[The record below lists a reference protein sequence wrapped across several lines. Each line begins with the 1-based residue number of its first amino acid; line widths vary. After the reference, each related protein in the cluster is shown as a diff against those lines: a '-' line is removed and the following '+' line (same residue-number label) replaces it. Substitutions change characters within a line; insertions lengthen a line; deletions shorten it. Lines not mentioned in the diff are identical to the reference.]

1 MLFGSI
7 YVHARLLPDWCFTS
21 FFMFL
26 CSSKVHAIFHFWCSF
41 FRILVFRQIGEL
53 LICGTCFL
61 ARHTNLA
68 LDHLLL

>member
-7 YVHARLLPDWCFTS
+7 YVHARLLPDWCFTT

-41 FRILVFRQIGEL
+41 LPHSRVLTNW
-53 LICGTCFL
+53 GTAYL
-61 ARHTNLA
+61 WNMLPS
-68 LDHLLL
+68 